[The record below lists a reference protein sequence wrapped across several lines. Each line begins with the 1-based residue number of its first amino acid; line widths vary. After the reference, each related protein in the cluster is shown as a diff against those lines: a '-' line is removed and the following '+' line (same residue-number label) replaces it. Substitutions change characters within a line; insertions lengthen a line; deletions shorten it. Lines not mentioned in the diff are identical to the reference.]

1 MVQCSGREGLGS
13 VWGHTLPWKIAGSAP
28 PVTGNTGFH
37 EHNRKDLTAGDVRFT
52 SKIGALYAF
61 RDALAGARSRHPD
74 AGSRRQIGGRQ
85 NPQPE
90 TTGTTAANS
99 NSRRTSSPCA

>member
-1 MVQCSGREGLGS
+1 M
-13 VWGHTLPWKIAGSAP
+13 KKKAAAAKKASAP
-28 PVTGNTGFH
+28 KTVVPKY
-37 EHNRKDLTAGDVRFT
+37 RKDLTAGDVRFT

-85 NPQPE
+85 NSQPE
-90 TTGTTAANS
+90 TAGTTAANS
-99 NSRRTSSPCA
+99 NSPWTSSPCA